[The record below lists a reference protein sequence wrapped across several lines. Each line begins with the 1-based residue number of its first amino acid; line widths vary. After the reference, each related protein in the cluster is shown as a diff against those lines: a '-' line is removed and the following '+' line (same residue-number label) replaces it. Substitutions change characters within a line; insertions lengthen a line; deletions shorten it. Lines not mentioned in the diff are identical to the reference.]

1 MSFPP
6 PPPPPPGRNNNNPS
20 GFPGAPPPPPPGP
33 GSAGGGMFPP
43 PPGGSRQPPPPPGGS
58 GAPGG
63 VGMNQVTQGMA
74 GMGFHPPPQQHQQRS
89 APPPP
94 HVGGG
99 FGPPPGGPGAPP
111 PPPAPGNFQAPPAPG
126 MFQPPPGSAPAPS
139 VAQVGRGFQAPPPPG
154 PPSAPATPG
163 LVGPPGGPAP
173 PGPGG
178 MQRTMPAPPGGMLPG
193 APGMQQQQ
201 QQPQQLYQEN
211 IDFNIKIP
219 DRLFRLTCDKI
230 PQTNQVAA
238 SSRVP
243 LGGILRPLAPCPD
256 GEEDVDT
263 VQPGQAGIIRCKRC
277 RTYINAFVHWV
288 EHGRRWRC
296 NICGQMNDTPA
307 AYFCHLDDQGLRR
320 DRFERPELS
329 KGVVEFIAPAE
340 YMVRPPQEPSYFFVL
355 DVSATA
361 VRCGMLHSAAQAIK
375 RSLDDLPG
383 GQRTKVGFI
392 TFDNSV
398 QYYNLASDLSQPQML
413 VVSDLK
419 ELFVP
424 LPDNLLVNLA
434 ESRSVVDAFLDS
446 LPEMFVKNP
455 VVSQS
460 CLGPA
465 LKAAFTVMKQIGGKM
480 CVFQSIQP
488 NLGDGALKPREN
500 QSFMGTNAEMKL
512 LRPDLP
518 WYKDTAIEFSR
529 QQISVDMFLFP
540 YAYMDLSALG
550 ELPKLTSGS
559 MHSYVMFNYEKDGP
573 RFEEQL
579 NKVLVQETAFEAVM
593 RIRCTKGMR
602 ITNFYG
608 NFYIRGTDLMALP
621 NVNSESIFGFDL
633 AHDEVNIASNYV
645 TMQAALLYTSS
656 EGQRRIR
663 VMTQAIPV
671 TTLTSDLI
679 KSVDVFPL
687 MNLLSKQGVDVAS
700 KTNLDNARMRM
711 QQTCVELIRAAK
723 GGDRR
728 MVSGYAVPQ
737 APQSNEGEEDDSLPE
752 SLQLFPLYTLA
763 LMKNVAF
770 RGGTDVHPDERVQ
783 AWYYINQMWLDRS
796 KPFIY
801 PRLFSLHDM
810 DPDAGYPVET
820 DQLDELSDDLYA
832 GRSYT
837 RLPQALPLTIESLSS
852 NGLYLLDNGVEFG
865 VWVGREAPQHHVQAL
880 FGVPSLDNY
889 DANSLKIQTEG
900 DEFAVRIGSIVN
912 ALRDSESDTY
922 PVSSKINI
930 VREGDSN
937 MEARFFWF
945 MVEDPASFQG
955 GTYSYEDFMKFV
967 QNPNAGPGAP
977 PGPSGPGMQRG
988 PPAPGGGGYGA
999 PPPPGRGMAPPQA
1012 GYGQQ
1017 TGPPM
1022 PPQGQPQMS
1031 MQGQGP
1037 PPPQPPMGQRGPPQQ
1052 APYSGGM
1059 PQPSSQAM
1067 GAPQYPPQYG
1077 GPPSGGAPPPPVQST
1092 GPPPPA
1098 YSNPQSGGAPP
1109 RPAQR
1114 APPPPP
1120 GRGGHPPPPKMGGMA
1135 PPPPGRPSQGNGAN
1149 HSAPPP
1155 PPGPPRGRA
1164 PPPPPGPPRGRAPP
1178 PPPPPR

>member
-1 MSFPP
+1 M
-6 PPPPPPGRNNNNPS
+6 
-20 GFPGAPPPPPPGP
+20 
-33 GSAGGGMFPP
+33 GGM
-43 PPGGSRQPPPPPGGS
+43 
-58 GAPGG
+58 
-63 VGMNQVTQGMA
+63 
-74 GMGFHPPPQQHQQRS
+74 
-89 APPPP
+89 
-94 HVGGG
+94 
-99 FGPPPGGPGAPP
+99 GGP
-111 PPPAPGNFQAPPAPG
+111 
-126 MFQPPPGSAPAPS
+126 
-139 VAQVGRGFQAPPPPG
+139 V
-154 PPSAPATPG
+154 
-163 LVGPPGGPAP
+163 P

-178 MQRTMPAPPGGMLPG
+178 MQRSMPAPPGGMGMMQPG
-193 APGMQQQQ
+193 LGGVPPGGVPGMQQAPAAPQ
-201 QQPQQLYQEN
+201 QQLYQEV
-211 IDFNIKIP
+211 IDYNIKIP
-219 DRLFRLTCDKI
+219 ERLFRLTCDKI

-243 LGGILRPLAPCPD
+243 LGGVLRPLAPCPD

-296 NICGQMNDTPA
+296 NICAQMNDTPA

-340 YMVRPPQEPSYFFVL
+340 YMVRPPQEPSYFFVV

-383 GQRTKVGFI
+383 GQRTKIGFI

-398 QYYNLASDLSQPQML
+398 HYYNLAPDLSQPQML

-446 LPEMFVKNP
+446 LPDMFAKNP

-540 YAYMDLSALG
+540 YSYMDLSALG

-579 NKVLVQETAFEAVM
+579 NKILIQETAFEAVM

-645 TMQAALLYTSS
+645 TIQAALLYTSS

-671 TTLTSDLI
+671 TALTSDLI

-687 MNLLSKQGVDVAS
+687 MNLLSKQGVDVAL

-711 QQTCVELIRAAK
+711 QQTCLELIRAAK

-728 MVSGYAVPQ
+728 MVSGYSVPQ
-737 APQSNEGEEDDSLPE
+737 APQSSEGNEDDSLPA
-752 SLQLFPLYTLA
+752 SLELLPLYTLA

-783 AWYYINQMWLDRS
+783 AWYYINQLWLDRS
-796 KPFIY
+796 KNFIY
-801 PRLFSLHDM
+801 PKLFSLHDM
-810 DPDAGYPVET
+810 DPNAGYPVET
-820 DQLDELSDDLYA
+820 DQLEELSDELYA
-832 GRSYT
+832 GRSCIL
-837 RLPQALPLTIESLSS
+837 LPQALPLTVESLSS
-852 NGLYLLDNGVEFG
+852 DGIYILDNGIEFSL
-865 VWVGREAPQHHVQAL
+865 WIGREASPQYVQAL
-880 FGVPSLDNY
+880 FGVQSLDNY
-889 DANSLKIQTEG
+889 DASSLKVETEG
-900 DEFAVRIGSIVN
+900 DEFAVRVGSIIN
-912 ALRDSESDTY
+912 ALRDGESDIY

-930 VREGDSN
+930 VREGDMS
-937 MEARFFWF
+937 MEPRFFWF

-955 GTYSYEDFMKFV
+955 GTYSYEDFMNFV

-977 PGPSGPGMQRG
+977 PGPPGPGMQRG
-988 PPAPGGGGYGA
+988 HPGGGGYGVA
-999 PPPPGRGMAPPQA
+999 PPPPNAGRAMPPSQP

-1017 TGPPM
+1017 PGPPM
-1022 PPQGQPQMS
+1022 P
-1031 MQGQGP
+1031 MQAQGP
-1037 PPPQPPMGQRGPPQQ
+1037 PPPHRPMGQPGPPQQ

-1059 PQPSSQAM
+1059 QPPTPQHM
-1067 GAPQYPPQYG
+1067 GAPQHASQYG
-1077 GPPSGGAPPPPVQST
+1077 GPPSGG
-1092 GPPPPA
+1092 GPPQPPQRMGAPPA
-1098 YSNPQSGGAPP
+1098 YSNPQSGGAPHS
-1109 RPAQR
+1109 ASQR

-1120 GRGGHPPPPKMGGMA
+1120 GRAGPPPPPKAGGNM
-1135 PPPPGRPSQGNGAN
+1135 PPPPGRPTQGNGAS
-1149 HSAPPP
+1149 HGAPPA
-1155 PPGPPRGRA
+1155 PPGPPKGRA

-1178 PPPPPR
+1178 PPPPPPR